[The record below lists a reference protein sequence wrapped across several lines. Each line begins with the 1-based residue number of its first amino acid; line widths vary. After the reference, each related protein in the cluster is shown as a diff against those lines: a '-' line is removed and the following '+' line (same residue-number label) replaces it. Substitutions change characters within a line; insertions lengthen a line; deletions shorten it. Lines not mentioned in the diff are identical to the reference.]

1 MRSGLSLIVLVTAL
15 SLSACSKQAEEPEAT
30 ASDSTATAIPQV
42 TEAPVAPE
50 PTASDT
56 AVKAAPTPTATPT
69 VVAGQIPAA
78 VLGRWGL
85 VPKDCT
91 SKLGDAK
98 GLLVISPKQLK
109 FYEAVAKLGTVKE
122 LDPSRIRG
130 TFAFSG
136 EGQAWTLD
144 VVLDAQDGG
153 KTLIRRD
160 YGKDAGPGPLKYT
173 RCA

>member
-1 MRSGLSLIVLVTAL
+1 MKSGLSLIVPAVAL
-15 SLSACSKQAEEPEAT
+15 SLSACSKQAEQPEAT
-30 ASDSTATAIPQV
+30 ATATSTSSAQV
-42 TEAPVAPE
+42 TEPVLTPE
-50 PTASDT
+50 PTESE
-56 AVKAAPTPTATPT
+56 AVAEPTPAPSATPTAID
-69 VVAGQIPAA
+69 GQIPAA

-85 VPKDCT
+85 VPGDCT

-109 FYEAVAKLGTVKE
+109 FYEAVARLGTVKE
-122 LDPSRIRG
+122 LDDSRIRG

-136 EGQAWTLD
+136 EGHAWTLD
-144 VVLDAQDGG
+144 VVLDVQDSG

-160 YGKDAGPGPLKYT
+160 YGKDAAPGPLKYT